1 MPEVLDMLTTAL
13 QADRDVY
20 RVWATCHVDNERST
34 RVLERAGFVMEGRLA
49 RHAVYPTM
57 GPEPQD
63 SLLYAKA
70 LR

>member
-1 MPEVLDMLTTAL
+1 
-13 QADRDVY
+13 
-20 RVWATCHVDNERST
+20 
-34 RVLERAGFVMEGRLA
+34 LA
-49 RHAVYPTM
+49 RHAVYPTI